1 MDIQTTL
8 AVAGFFLAIGSNLI
22 WLLVTY
28 ANGEKKKYAAE
39 RDFNHIKNNQLQISE
54 GIGILTKDLDNRL
67 DDIDKTLIEIKSYIV
82 ISTNSTNRQ
91 LNEQK

>member
-8 AVAGFFLAIGSNLI
+8 ALAGFLLAVGSNLI

-54 GIGILTKDLDNRL
+54 GIAIFTKDLDNRL
-67 DDIDKTLIEIKSYIV
+67 DDIDKNLIEIKSYMV
-82 ISTNSTNRQ
+82 IHASNNTNRQ
-91 LNEQK
+91 Q